1 MKVKHFN
8 YTVLFLA
15 MIWIVYNLYQGNLY
29 DNEIEKNGV
38 VTIGKIIKFKGA
50 GKRPYLKYKFYSNGK
65 SYFSDSPRDDK
76 GEKTGEFYKV
86 IFSSKNPKVS
96 RIYLDNRITDKTLIL
111 KAGFSEDEIDLIQ

>member
-1 MKVKHFN
+1 MKVKYFN
-8 YTVLFLA
+8 YSDFILFI
-15 MIWIVYNLYQGNLY
+15 IWIFYNLYKGNLY

-50 GKRPYLKYKFYSNGK
+50 GKRPYLKYKFYSNGR

-76 GEKTGEFYKV
+76 GEKIGEFYKV

-96 RIYLDNRITDKTLIL
+96 RIYLDNKIIDKTLIL